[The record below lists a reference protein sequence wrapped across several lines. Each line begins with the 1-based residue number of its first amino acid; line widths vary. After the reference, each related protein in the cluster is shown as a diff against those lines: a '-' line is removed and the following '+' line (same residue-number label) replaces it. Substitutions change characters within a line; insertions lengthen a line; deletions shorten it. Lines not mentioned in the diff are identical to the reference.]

1 MTTSTSRTVLVDPGR
16 RGAYPTVGAAILD
29 TPDGTCVSI
38 AAGTYAETL
47 ELADRIMTLRAA
59 EGAEV
64 LLDGTGAEVPVLLA
78 RGGALT
84 VHGLTVQA
92 GGAAAVQAENAEL
105 TLTGCIVRGDRGPA
119 VAVRGPGPLA
129 IKDVTITGAEH
140 GLVLEGASG
149 VVENVTIDDVAAD
162 GVIVGLGAD
171 PVLRSCR
178 VSGCGQRGLYI
189 YQHARPA
196 VENCRISATGQA
208 AIVVAH
214 RSEPVLRHTSVRD
227 AHGVGIDV
235 GPGCGGSIEACDIEN
250 TAEPAIRL
258 HGTASTKVVAEPT
271 GPSGGAGP
279 LETLLAELDG
289 MIGLPGVKAEVRSLV
304 DEIQVNSWR
313 SRAGLSTGGLSHHLI
328 FAGAPG
334 TGKTTVARTYGK
346 LLREL
351 GVLPRGEFRE
361 VSRRD
366 LVGQYIGHTA
376 EKTAVVFEQSLG
388 GVLFIDEAYTL
399 ARQSGSGGDFGQE
412 AIDTLVK
419 LMEDHREEI
428 AVIVAG
434 YTAEM
439 RQFLTAN
446 PGLSSRFAKTVEF
459 EDYTPDEL
467 VGIIGRMAAAG
478 DYELDPRSGPAVAGY
493 FGRISAAPGFGNA
506 RDARKLFEAMRKAQ
520 SGRLRGLGRIP
531 DAAELRE
538 LRAVDVLAAIDGGQ
552 VRHGTA

>member
-1 MTTSTSRTVLVDPGR
+1 MTASAGRTVLVDPGR
-16 RGAYPTVGAAILD
+16 HGAYASVGDAVLD
-29 TPDGTCVSI
+29 APDGTCVSI

-47 ELADRIMTLRAA
+47 ELLGRSLTLRAA
-59 EGAEV
+59 DGADV
-64 LLDGTGAEVPVLLA
+64 LLDGTGADVPVLLA
-78 RGGALT
+78 RGGALA

-92 GGAAAVQAENAEL
+92 GDAAAVQAENAEL
-105 TLTGCIVRGDRGPA
+105 TIAGCTVRADRGPA

-140 GLVLEGASG
+140 GLVLEGTSG
-149 VVENVTIDDVAAD
+149 VVENVVIDNVAAD
-162 GVIVGLGAD
+162 GMIVGLGAD
-171 PVLRSCR
+171 PVIRSCE

-196 VENCRISATGQA
+196 VENCRIARTGQA

-214 RSEPVLRHTSVRD
+214 RSEPALRHTSVRD
-227 AHGVGIDV
+227 ARGVGIDV
-235 GPGCGGSIEACDIEN
+235 GPNCGGSIEACDIDN

-258 HGTASTKVVAEPT
+258 ASTATAEVVAEPT
-271 GPSGGAGP
+271 GLLGGSSP
-279 LETLLAELDG
+279 LDASLAELDG
-289 MIGLPGVKAEVRSLV
+289 MVGLPGVKAEVRSLV

-313 SRAGLSTGGLSHHLI
+313 SRAGLSTGALSHHLV

-376 EKTAVVFEQSLG
+376 EKTASVFEQSLG

-399 ARQSGSGGDFGQE
+399 SRQSGSGGDFGQE

-439 RQFLTAN
+439 SQFLAAN

-467 VGIIGRMAAAG
+467 VGIVGRMVAAG
-478 DYELDPRSGPAVAGY
+478 DYELDPQSGPALAEH
-493 FGRISAAPGFGNA
+493 FGRISTAPGFGNA
-506 RDARKLFEAMRKAQ
+506 RDARKLFDALRKAQ
-520 SGRLRGLGRIP
+520 SGRLRRLGRIP
-531 DAAELRE
+531 DAGELRE
-538 LRAVDVLAAIDGGQ
+538 LRLDDVLTAIDAGQ
-552 VRHGTA
+552 QLH